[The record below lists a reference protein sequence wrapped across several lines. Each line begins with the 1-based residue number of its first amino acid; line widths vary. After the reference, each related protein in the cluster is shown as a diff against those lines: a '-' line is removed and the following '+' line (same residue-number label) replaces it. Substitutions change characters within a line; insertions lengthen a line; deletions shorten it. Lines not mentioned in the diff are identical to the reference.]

1 MRISDWSSDVCS
13 SDLLL
18 HSAAPPGPCRSF
30 FERQSAS
37 SFIYRNCQ
45 SNLVDISE
53 FDFLPRAAISLPNA
67 SFRFLFNGWAGAG
80 QPAGIRRSLNE
91 KVGQSVAAEKHGLKR
106 SNRSSAS
113 HASYLATPP

>member
-53 FDFLPRAAISLPNA
+53 FDFLPRVAISVPKAN
-67 SFRFLFNGWAGAG
+67 FRFLWNGWPGAR
-80 QPAGIRRSLNE
+80 QRSE
-91 KVGQSVAAEKHGLKR
+91 ERGVGKECVSTCR
-106 SNRSSAS
+106 SRWSPY
-113 HASYLATPP
+113 H